1 MADVDTTEYIWTAT
15 GLFQMQSIKT
25 DDCFKRK
32 KAHYSFRNSTSVINP
47 YLHCTNSSADA
58 AVKTREKKVSFRKR
72 DMIDHGSATWLV

>member
-1 MADVDTTEYIWTAT
+1 MADVDTTECTWTAT
-15 GLFQMQSIKT
+15 GLSPMQSIKT

-47 YLHCTNSSADA
+47 YLYCTNSSAD
-58 AVKTREKKVSFRKR
+58 VTVETREKKQVSVER